1 MQEQQGNLEFF
12 SSGIFLGLS
21 LVVII
26 VAGILCWLA
35 WHRSGY
41 SKKTGALE
49 LLRFVLICLVVVT
62 LNQPEWLQTQLPDR
76 RSTLAVLWDKS
87 NSMKTRDVV
96 LTINS
101 SSTSSKAR
109 VDDQAQDL
117 DRRDPKSRAET
128 IQPLMSEEVW
138 KPSDAN
144 DLSVVFEPFS
154 SQLDPAEEATDLNA
168 GLSQV
173 LDTHANLR
181 GVVLLSDGDWNIG
194 NSPVEAAT
202 RFRMRGIPVF
212 AVGVGSKVPLP
223 DLELVSMDAPTY
235 AVINKQ
241 LRIPFV
247 VRSTLGQDRDVNVTL
262 SINKKSTVSKLIRVP
277 AMSQAQENMVWT
289 PPAVGDYTLTM
300 RIPRDTQELI
310 PENNEISVPISVRKE
325 QLKVLVVESYP
336 RWEYRYLR
344 NALERDPGVELTCL
358 LFHPKLPK
366 VGGGRSYIKSFPTT
380 NELSRYD
387 VVFLGDVGQTLNLTP
402 IQDSKARVG
411 GLEKKQLTIEQARDL
426 RQLVS
431 AQASGL
437 VFMPGRTGMHESL
450 MSGPLADLY
459 PVVLDA
465 ATPYG
470 VGSGTQGYFA
480 LTQLGQRSLLTRLG
494 ETAEINRQVWRT
506 LPGFY
511 WYAGVKRAK
520 AGTETLAVH
529 GEVATTSGRV
539 PLIVTKTYG
548 AGKVLFMGTDSA
560 WRWRQGVE
568 DKYHYRFWSQVARWM
583 AYRRQMAQGESMR
596 LFYSP
601 DRPHVDD
608 AVMLN
613 ANVNDPLGSPLD
625 KGSVV
630 VQAISPS
637 GKTQTIR
644 LQPGEGDAMGLFTG
658 SFVPKESGNYRLVAS
673 STETGA
679 SVQTDLSVQGLNR
692 EQQGRLARF
701 EVLDEIAK
709 ITDGKLVPVS
719 EVRSL
724 LDYLAALPE
733 PEPTVHRTR
742 IWAHP
747 LWRGFSFCF
756 LGCSGLARKMTGAV

>member
-1 MQEQQGNLEFF
+1 MREQQGSLEFF
-12 SSGIFLGLS
+12 SSGSVLFLGLI
-21 LVVII
+21 LIAVGGV
-26 VAGILCWLA
+26 LCWLA

-62 LNQPEWLQTQLPDR
+62 LNQPEWLQTQLPDQ
-76 RSTLAVLWDKS
+76 RSTLAVLWDES

-96 LTINS
+96 
-101 SSTSSKAR
+101 
-109 VDDQAQDL
+109 DAQEISNE
-117 DRRDPKSRAET
+117 PKSRAET
-128 IQPLMSEEVW
+128 IQPLMSEEIW
-138 KPSDAN
+138 KPSDAT

-168 GLSQV
+168 GLSHV
-173 LDTHANLR
+173 LDNHANLR
-181 GVVLLSDGDWNIG
+181 GVVLLSDGDWNVG

-202 RFRMRGIPVF
+202 RFRMKGIPVF

-223 DLELVSMDAPTY
+223 DIELVSMDAPTY
-235 AVINKQ
+235 AVVNKQ

-247 VRSTLGQDRDVNVTL
+247 VRNTLGQDRDVSVTL
-262 SINKKSTVSKLIRVP
+262 SVNKKPTATKLIRVP

-289 PPAVGDYTLTM
+289 PPATGDYTLMM
-300 RIPRDTQELI
+300 RIPPDAQELI
-310 PENNEISVPISVRKE
+310 PENNEISAPISIRQE

-344 NALERDPGVELTCL
+344 NALERDAGVELTCL

-366 VGGGRSYIKSFPTT
+366 VGGGRGYIKNFPTA

-387 VVFLGDVGQTLNLTP
+387 VVFLGDVG
-402 IQDSKARVG
+402 V
-411 GLEKKQLTIEQARDL
+411 EEKQLTVEQARNL

-431 AQASGL
+431 AQAAGL
-437 VFMPGRTGMHESL
+437 VFIPGRTGMQESL

-470 VGSGTQGYFA
+470 VGTSTQGYFS

-494 ETAEINRQVWRT
+494 ETDESNRSVWRT

-520 AGTETLAVH
+520 VGTETLAVH
-529 GEVATTSGRV
+529 DKVATASGRV

-596 LFYSP
+596 LFYAP
-601 DRPHVDD
+601 DRPHIDD
-608 AVMLN
+608 VLMLN
-613 ANVNDPLGSPLD
+613 ANVNDTLGAPLD
-625 KGSVV
+625 KGTVI

-644 LQPGEGDAMGLFTG
+644 LQPGEGDAVGLFTG
-658 SFVPKESGNYRLVAS
+658 SFIPEESGNYRLVAS
-673 STETGA
+673 STSTGA

-701 EVLDEIAK
+701 DVLDEITK

-719 EVRSL
+719 EVQSL
-724 LDYLAALPE
+724 LDSLAALPE

-747 LWRGFSFCF
+747 LWAGLLILL
-756 LGCSGLARKMTGAV
+756 LGLFWVARKLTGTI

>member
-12 SSGIFLGLS
+12 SSGTFLGLS

-101 SSTSSKAR
+101 SSISSKAR

-117 DRRDPKSRAET
+117 SGKPKSRAET

-138 KPSDAN
+138 KPADAN

-366 VGGGRSYIKSFPTT
+366 VGGGRSYIKSFPMT

-387 VVFLGDVGQTLNLTP
+387 VVFLGDVG
-402 IQDSKARVG
+402 V
-411 GLEKKQLTIEQARDL
+411 EKKQLTIEQARDL

-437 VFMPGRTGMHESL
+437 VFMPGRTGMHDSL

-529 GEVATTSGRV
+529 DEVATASGRV

-747 LWRGFSFCF
+747 LWAGLLILL
-756 LGCSGLARKMTGAV
+756 LGLFWIARKMTGAI

>member
-12 SSGIFLGLS
+12 SSGTFLGLS

-35 WHRSGY
+35 WHRSSY

-101 SSTSSKAR
+101 SSISSKAR

-117 DRRDPKSRAET
+117 SGKPKSRAET

-138 KPSDAN
+138 KPADAN

-366 VGGGRSYIKSFPTT
+366 VGGGRSYIKSFPMT

-387 VVFLGDVGQTLNLTP
+387 VVFLGDVG
-402 IQDSKARVG
+402 V
-411 GLEKKQLTIEQARDL
+411 EKKQLTIEQARDL

-437 VFMPGRTGMHESL
+437 VFMPGRTGMHDSL

-529 GEVATTSGRV
+529 DEVATASGRV

-747 LWRGFSFCF
+747 LWAGLLILL
-756 LGCSGLARKMTGAV
+756 LGLFWIARKMTGAI

>member
-12 SSGIFLGLS
+12 SSGTFLGLS

-35 WHRSGY
+35 WHRSSY

-101 SSTSSKAR
+101 SSISSKAR

-117 DRRDPKSRAET
+117 SGKPKSRAET

-138 KPSDAN
+138 KPADAN

-366 VGGGRSYIKSFPTT
+366 VGGGRSYIKSFPMT

-387 VVFLGDVGQTLNLTP
+387 VVFLGDVG
-402 IQDSKARVG
+402 V
-411 GLEKKQLTIEQARDL
+411 EKKQLTIEQARDL

-437 VFMPGRTGMHESL
+437 VFMPGRTGMHDSL

-529 GEVATTSGRV
+529 DEVATASGRV

-747 LWRGFSFCF
+747 LWAGLLILL
-756 LGCSGLARKMTGAV
+756 LGLFWIARKMTGNIAISSQGGFFSKNSH

>member
-1 MQEQQGNLEFF
+1 MGEQQGSLEFF
-12 SSGIFLGLS
+12 SSGSVLGLG
-21 LVVII
+21 LVFVV

-41 SKKTGALE
+41 SMKTGWLE

-62 LNQPEWLQTQLPDR
+62 LNQPEWLQTQLPDQH
-76 RSTLAVLWDKS
+76 STLAVLWDRS
-87 NSMKTRDVV
+87 NSMETRDV
-96 LTINS
+96 I
-101 SSTSSKAR
+101 
-109 VDDQAQDL
+109 DAQDISKE
-117 DRRDPKSRAET
+117 PKSRAET
-128 IQPLMSEEVW
+128 IQALMSEDVW
-138 KPSDAN
+138 KPPDVS

-154 SQLDPAEEATDLNA
+154 SQSDPAEEATDLNA
-168 GLSQV
+168 GLSHV

-181 GVVLLSDGDWNIG
+181 GVVLLSDGDWNVG

-202 RFRMRGIPVF
+202 KFRMKGIPVF
-212 AVGVGSKVPLP
+212 TVGVGSEVPLP
-223 DLELVSMDAPTY
+223 DLEVVSVDVPTY
-235 AVINKQ
+235 AVMNKQ

-247 VRSTLGQDRDVNVTL
+247 VRSTLGQDRDVSVTL
-262 SINKKSTVSKLIRVP
+262 SVNKKPTVTKVVHVP
-277 AMSQAQENMVWT
+277 AMSQAQGNMVWT
-289 PPAVGDYTLTM
+289 PPATGDWTLTG

-310 PENNEISVPISVRKE
+310 AENNEISVLISVRQE
-325 QLKVLVVESYP
+325 QLKVLVIESYP

-358 LFHPKLPK
+358 LFHPELPE
-366 VGGGRSYIKSFPTT
+366 VGGGRGYINDFPTA
-380 NELSRYD
+380 NALSRYD
-387 VVFLGDVGQTLNLTP
+387 VVFLGDVGIAQEQNYAERDNLA
-402 IQDSKARVG
+402 S
-411 GLEKKQLTIEQARDL
+411 LTYQQAQDL

-437 VFMPGRTGMHESL
+437 VFMPGRTGMHDSL
-450 MSGPLADLY
+450 MSSPLADLY
-459 PVVLDA
+459 PVVLDT

-470 VGSGTQGYFA
+470 VGSSTRGYFS
-480 LTQLGQRSLLTRLG
+480 LTQLGRRSLLTRLG
-494 ETAEINRQVWRT
+494 ETDEGNSKVWRT

-520 AGTETLAVH
+520 VGTETLAVH
-529 GEVATTSGRV
+529 DQAATASGRV

-548 AGKVLFMGTDSA
+548 AGKVLFMGADSA

-608 AVMLN
+608 VLTLN
-613 ANVNDPLGSPLD
+613 ANVNNPLGGPLE
-625 KGSVV
+625 KGSVI

-644 LQPGEGDAMGLFTG
+644 LQPGEGDAVGLFTG
-658 SFVPKESGNYRLVAS
+658 SFVPKEAGNYRLVAS
-673 STETGA
+673 STEAGA
-679 SVQTDLSVQGLNR
+679 SVETDLSVQGLNR

-701 EVLDEIAK
+701 DVLEEIAK
-709 ITDGKLVPVS
+709 ITDGKLVPIS
-719 EVRSL
+719 EVPSL

-747 LWRGFSFCF
+747 LWAGLLVLL
-756 LGCSGLARKMTGAV
+756 LGLFWIARKMTGTV

>member
-12 SSGIFLGLS
+12 SSGTFLGLS

-117 DRRDPKSRAET
+117 SGKPKSRAET
-128 IQPLMSEEVW
+128 IQPLMSEEIW

-235 AVINKQ
+235 AVVNKQ
-241 LRIPFV
+241 LRIPFI

-387 VVFLGDVGQTLNLTP
+387 VVFLGDVGQTLNS
-402 IQDSKARVG
+402 SKRN
-411 GLEKKQLTIEQARDL
+411 
-426 RQLVS
+426 S
-431 AQASGL
+431 
-437 VFMPGRTGMHESL
+437 
-450 MSGPLADLY
+450 
-459 PVVLDA
+459 
-465 ATPYG
+465 
-470 VGSGTQGYFA
+470 
-480 LTQLGQRSLLTRLG
+480 
-494 ETAEINRQVWRT
+494 
-506 LPGFY
+506 
-511 WYAGVKRAK
+511 
-520 AGTETLAVH
+520 
-529 GEVATTSGRV
+529 
-539 PLIVTKTYG
+539 
-548 AGKVLFMGTDSA
+548 
-560 WRWRQGVE
+560 
-568 DKYHYRFWSQVARWM
+568 
-583 AYRRQMAQGESMR
+583 
-596 LFYSP
+596 
-601 DRPHVDD
+601 
-608 AVMLN
+608 
-613 ANVNDPLGSPLD
+613 
-625 KGSVV
+625 
-630 VQAISPS
+630 
-637 GKTQTIR
+637 
-644 LQPGEGDAMGLFTG
+644 
-658 SFVPKESGNYRLVAS
+658 
-673 STETGA
+673 
-679 SVQTDLSVQGLNR
+679 
-692 EQQGRLARF
+692 
-701 EVLDEIAK
+701 
-709 ITDGKLVPVS
+709 
-719 EVRSL
+719 
-724 LDYLAALPE
+724 
-733 PEPTVHRTR
+733 
-742 IWAHP
+742 
-747 LWRGFSFCF
+747 
-756 LGCSGLARKMTGAV
+756 

>member
-1 MQEQQGNLEFF
+1 MVNSFTITFITETIIKKMQEQQGNLEFF
-12 SSGIFLGLS
+12 SSGTFLGLS

-76 RSTLAVLWDKS
+76 HSTLAVLWDKS

-117 DRRDPKSRAET
+117 SGKPKSRAET

-138 KPSDAN
+138 KPSDAS

-235 AVINKQ
+235 AVVNKQ

-387 VVFLGDVGQTLNLTP
+387 VVFLGDVG
-402 IQDSKARVG
+402 V
-411 GLEKKQLTIEQARDL
+411 EKKQLTIEQARDL

-613 ANVNDPLGSPLD
+613 ANVNDPLGGPLD
-625 KGSVV
+625 RGSVV

-724 LDYLAALPE
+724 LDYLVALPE

-747 LWRGFSFCF
+747 LWAGLLILL
-756 LGCSGLARKMTGAV
+756 LGLFWIARKMTGAV

>member
-1 MQEQQGNLEFF
+1 MPEQQGNLEFF
-12 SSGIFLGLS
+12 SSGTFFGLS
-21 LVVII
+21 VVIII
-26 VAGILCWLA
+26 VAGVLCWLA

-41 SKKTGALE
+41 SKKTAALE
-49 LLRFVLICLVVVT
+49 LLRFLLICLVVVT

-87 NSMKTRDVV
+87 NSMKTRDVIV
-96 LTINS
+96 TNNS
-101 SSTSSKAR
+101 DSTLSNAR
-109 VDDQAQDL
+109 VDGQTQDL
-117 DRRDPKSRAET
+117 DRREPKSRAET

-138 KPSDAN
+138 KSEDASDLN
-144 DLSVVFEPFS
+144 VVFEPFS

-202 RFRMRGIPVF
+202 RFQMRGIPVF

-235 AVINKQ
+235 AVVNKQ
-241 LRIPFV
+241 LRIPFI

-277 AMSQAQENMVWT
+277 PMSQAQENMVWT
-289 PPAVGDYTLTM
+289 PPATGDYTLTM

-387 VVFLGDVGQTLNLTP
+387 VVFLGDVG
-402 IQDSKARVG
+402 IK
-411 GLEKKQLTIEQARDL
+411 EKQLTVAQAQDL

-437 VFMPGRTGMHESL
+437 IFMPGRTGMHASL

-465 ATPYG
+465 AIPYG
-470 VGSGTQGYFA
+470 VGSGTQGYFS

-494 ETAEINRQVWRT
+494 ETTEVNRQVWRT

-511 WYAGVKRAK
+511 WYAGIKRAK

-529 GEVATTSGRV
+529 NEVATTSGRV

-608 AVMLN
+608 TVMLN
-613 ANVNDPLGSPLD
+613 ANVNNPLGAPLD

-637 GKTQTIR
+637 GKIQTIR
-644 LQPGEGDAMGLFTG
+644 LQPGERDAIGLFTG
-658 SFVPKESGNYRLVAS
+658 SFVPKEFGTYRLVAN

-747 LWRGFSFCF
+747 LWAGLLILL
-756 LGCSGLARKMTGAV
+756 LGLFWIARKMTGAV

>member
-12 SSGIFLGLS
+12 SSGTFLGLS
-21 LVVII
+21 LLVII

-76 RSTLAVLWDKS
+76 HSTLAVLWDKS

-117 DRRDPKSRAET
+117 SGKPKSRAET

-235 AVINKQ
+235 AVVNKQ

-387 VVFLGDVGQTLNLTP
+387 VVFLGDVG
-402 IQDSKARVG
+402 V
-411 GLEKKQLTIEQARDL
+411 EKKQLTIEQARDL

-644 LQPGEGDAMGLFTG
+644 LQPGEGDAIGLFTG

-724 LDYLAALPE
+724 LDYLAVLPE

-747 LWRGFSFCF
+747 LWAGLLILL
-756 LGCSGLARKMTGAV
+756 LGLFWIARKMTGAI

>member
-1 MQEQQGNLEFF
+1 MVQEQQGSLEFF
-12 SSGIFLGLS
+12 SSGSVLGLG
-21 LVVII
+21 LVFVV

-41 SKKTGALE
+41 SMKTGGLE

-62 LNQPEWLQTQLPDR
+62 LNQPEWLQTQLPDQ
-76 RSTLAVLWDKS
+76 RSTLAVLWDRS

-96 LTINS
+96 DTQDISNKPNS
-101 SSTSSKAR
+101 RT
-109 VDDQAQDL
+109 
-117 DRRDPKSRAET
+117 ET

-138 KPSDAN
+138 KPSN
-144 DLSVVFEPFS
+144 TSDLNVVFEPFS
-154 SQLDPAEEATDLNA
+154 SRLDPAEEATDLNA
-168 GLSQV
+168 GLSHV
-173 LDTHANLR
+173 LDTHADLR
-181 GVVLLSDGDWNIG
+181 GVVLLSDGDWNVG

-202 RFRMRGIPVF
+202 KFRMKGIPVF
-212 AVGVGSKVPLP
+212 TVGVGSEVPLP
-223 DLELVSMDAPTY
+223 DLELVSVDVPTY
-235 AVINKQ
+235 AVANKQ

-247 VRSTLGQDRDVNVTL
+247 LRSTLGRDQDVSVTL
-262 SINKKSTVSKLIRVP
+262 SVDKKPTLTKVVQVP
-277 AMSQAQENMVWT
+277 AMGQAQDNMVWT
-289 PPAVGDYTLTM
+289 PPDTGDYTLTVRM
-300 RIPRDTQELI
+300 PRDTQELI
-310 PENNEISVPISVRKE
+310 AENNEISMPISVRKE
-325 QLKVLVVESYP
+325 QLKVLVIESYP

-344 NALERDPGVELTCL
+344 NALERDAGVELTCL
-358 LFHPKLPK
+358 LFHPELPE
-366 VGGGRSYIKSFPTT
+366 VGGGRGYIKSFPTT
-380 NELSRYD
+380 NELNRYD
-387 VVFLGDVGQTLNLTP
+387 VVFLGDVGIGQEENYTERDNL
-402 IQDSKARVG
+402 SS
-411 GLEKKQLTIEQARDL
+411 LTYQQAQDL

-437 VFMPGRTGMHESL
+437 VFIPGRTGMHDSL
-450 MSGPLADLY
+450 MSSPLADLY

-465 ATPYG
+465 ATRYG
-470 VGSGTQGYFA
+470 VGTSSRGYFS
-480 LTQLGQRSLLTRLG
+480 LTQLGRRSLLTRLG
-494 ETAEINRQVWRT
+494 ETEEGNSEVWRT

-520 AGTETLAVH
+520 VGTETLAVH
-529 GEVATTSGRV
+529 DQVATTSGRV

-548 AGKVLFMGTDSA
+548 AGKVLFMGTDTA

-608 AVMLN
+608 VLTLN
-613 ANVNDPLGSPLD
+613 ANVNDPLGSPLE
-625 KGSVV
+625 KGAVI

-644 LQPGEGDAMGLFTG
+644 LQPGEGDAVGLFTG
-658 SFVPKESGNYRLVAS
+658 SFVPEEAGNYRLVAS
-673 STETGA
+673 STEIGG
-679 SVQTDLSVQGLNR
+679 SVATDLSVQGLNR

-701 EVLDEIAK
+701 DVLEEIAK
-709 ITDGKLVPVS
+709 ITDGKLVSVS
-719 EVRSL
+719 EVSSL

-747 LWRGFSFCF
+747 LWAGLLILL
-756 LGCSGLARKMTGAV
+756 LGAFWIARKMTGAV

>member
-12 SSGIFLGLS
+12 SSGTFLGLS

-41 SKKTGALE
+41 SKKTGGLE

-76 RSTLAVLWDKS
+76 HSTLAVLWDKS

-117 DRRDPKSRAET
+117 SGKPKSRAET

-235 AVINKQ
+235 AVVNKQ

-387 VVFLGDVGQTLNLTP
+387 VVFLGDVGQTLNSTP

-437 VFMPGRTGMHESL
+437 VFMPGRTGMHDSL

-644 LQPGEGDAMGLFTG
+644 LQPGEGDAIGLFTG

-673 STETGA
+673 SSETGA

-747 LWRGFSFCF
+747 LWAGLLILL
-756 LGCSGLARKMTGAV
+756 LGLFWIARKMTGAI

>member
-12 SSGIFLGLS
+12 SSGTFLGLS

-41 SKKTGALE
+41 SKKTGGLE

-76 RSTLAVLWDKS
+76 HSTLAVLWDKS

-117 DRRDPKSRAET
+117 SGKPKSRAET

-138 KPSDAN
+138 KPSDAS

-235 AVINKQ
+235 AVVNKQ

-387 VVFLGDVGQTLNLTP
+387 VVFLGDVG
-402 IQDSKARVG
+402 V
-411 GLEKKQLTIEQARDL
+411 EKKQLTIEQARDL
-426 RQLVS
+426 RQLVT

-437 VFMPGRTGMHESL
+437 VFMPGRTGMHDSL

-470 VGSGTQGYFA
+470 VGSGAQGYFA

-613 ANVNDPLGSPLD
+613 ANVNDPLGGPLD
-625 KGSVV
+625 RGSVV

-747 LWRGFSFCF
+747 LWAGLLILL
-756 LGCSGLARKMTGAV
+756 LGLFWIARKMTGAI

>member
-1 MQEQQGNLEFF
+1 MQEQQGSLEFF
-12 SSGIFLGLS
+12 SSGSVLGLG
-21 LVVII
+21 LVLIAA
-26 VAGILCWLA
+26 AGVLCWLA

-41 SKKTGALE
+41 SKKTGGLE

-62 LNQPEWLQTQLPDR
+62 LNQPEWLQTQLPDQ
-76 RSTLAVLWDKS
+76 RSTLAVLWDES

-96 LTINS
+96 DTQNIS
-101 SSTSSKAR
+101 IE
-109 VDDQAQDL
+109 
-117 DRRDPKSRAET
+117 PKSRAET

-138 KPSDAN
+138 KPSDTS

-168 GLSQV
+168 GLSHV
-173 LDTHANLR
+173 LDNHAHLR
-181 GVVLLSDGDWNIG
+181 GVVLLSDGDWNVG

-202 RFRMRGIPVF
+202 RFRMKGIPVF

-223 DLELVSMDAPTY
+223 DIELVSMDAPTF
-235 AVINKQ
+235 AVVNKQ

-247 VRSTLGQDRDVNVTL
+247 VRNTLGQDRDVSVTL
-262 SINKKSTVSKLIRVP
+262 NVNKKPTATKLIRVP

-289 PPAVGDYTLTM
+289 PPATSDYTLTM
-300 RIPRDTQELI
+300 NIPPDAQELI
-310 PENNEISVPISVRKE
+310 PENNEISAPISVREE

-344 NALERDPGVELTCL
+344 NALERDAGVELTCL

-366 VGGGRSYIKSFPTT
+366 VGGGRGYIKNFPTA

-387 VVFLGDVGQTLNLTP
+387 VVFLGDVG
-402 IQDSKARVG
+402 IEG
-411 GLEKKQLTIEQARDL
+411 KQLTVEQARNL

-437 VFMPGRTGMHESL
+437 VFIPGRTGMQESL

-459 PVVLDA
+459 PVVLDP
-465 ATPYG
+465 ATPHG
-470 VGSGTQGYFA
+470 VGASTQGYFS

-494 ETAEINRQVWRT
+494 ETAESNRSVWRS

-511 WYAGVKRAK
+511 WYAGIKRAK
-520 AGTETLAVH
+520 VGTETLAVH
-529 GEVATTSGRV
+529 DEVATASGRV

-608 AVMLN
+608 TLILN
-613 ANVNDPLGSPLD
+613 ANVNDTLGAPLD
-625 KGSVV
+625 KGKVI

-644 LQPGEGDAMGLFTG
+644 LQPGEGDAVGLFTG
-658 SFVPKESGNYRLVAS
+658 SFVPEESGNYRLVAS

-701 EVLDEIAK
+701 DVLDEITR

-719 EVRSL
+719 DVQSL
-724 LDYLAALPE
+724 LDSLAALPE

-747 LWRGFSFCF
+747 LWAGLLILL
-756 LGCSGLARKMTGAV
+756 LGVFWVARKLTGAI

>member
-1 MQEQQGNLEFF
+1 MQEHQGNLEFF
-12 SSGIFLGLS
+12 SSGTFLGLS

-35 WHRSGY
+35 WYRSGY

-76 RSTLAVLWDKS
+76 HSTLAVLWDKS

-117 DRRDPKSRAET
+117 SGKPKSRAET

-138 KPSDAN
+138 KPSDAS

-235 AVINKQ
+235 AVVNKQ

-387 VVFLGDVGQTLNLTP
+387 VVFLGDVG
-402 IQDSKARVG
+402 V
-411 GLEKKQLTIEQARDL
+411 EKKQLTIEQARDL
-426 RQLVS
+426 RQLVT

-437 VFMPGRTGMHESL
+437 VFMPGRTGMHDSL

-470 VGSGTQGYFA
+470 VGSGAQGYFA

-613 ANVNDPLGSPLD
+613 ANVNDPLGGPLD
-625 KGSVV
+625 RGSVV

-747 LWRGFSFCF
+747 LWAGLLILL
-756 LGCSGLARKMTGAV
+756 LGLFWIARKMTGAI